1 MLAVVDEDLTA
12 ARSIRDVN
20 NIYYGSRLMYVAAED
35 LGFKPVVDGN
45 IKVDGVLCQVKSVT
59 DSMGIYEIVFEKYS
73 GR

>member
-1 MLAVVDEDLTA
+1 MTT

-35 LGFKPVVDGN
+35 LGFKPVIGGN
-45 IKVDGVLCQVKSVT
+45 IKVDGVLCQINAVT